1 MCTEI
6 GIYGNIIT
14 YSNKAKTTSIKIKFI
29 KLHPYCYN
37 YKGQSMEKSLKNILM
52 IGTGGTIA
60 SKTYENGLTP
70 GLTTDEL
77 LSYVPDIRK
86 VCNVNCI
93 QVCSIDSTNMSPKY
107 WKMIVRTIED
117 NYNAYDG
124 FVICHGTDTM
134 AYTAAALSYM
144 IQNSQ
149 KPIVITGSQRPI
161 SSDIT
166 DAKTNLLDSFIYASD
181 EESQNISIVFGG
193 KVIAGTRAKKERAKS
208 FNAFTSI
215 NFPSPAI
222 IQDNR
227 VIRYLNQEKII
238 EKTAFYHEMSESI
251 FLFKLIPGAKPEIL
265 RYLFNHYDCIVI
277 ESFGVGGLPQ
287 ELANEFYQVMQEAI
301 ENQGKIVVMATQV
314 VNEGSDMTVYEVG
327 KKVKSDFNLIE
338 AYDMTL
344 ESTITKL
351 MWLMGRPKMKY
362 SKLKNEF
369 YRTINNDIIF
379 TRNLGKETL

>member
-1 MCTEI
+1 
-6 GIYGNIIT
+6 
-14 YSNKAKTTSIKIKFI
+14 
-29 KLHPYCYN
+29 
-37 YKGQSMEKSLKNILM
+37 
-52 IGTGGTIA
+52 
-60 SKTYENGLTP
+60 
-70 GLTTDEL
+70 
-77 LSYVPDIRK
+77 
-86 VCNVNCI
+86 
-93 QVCSIDSTNMSPKY
+93 
-107 WKMIVRTIED
+107 
-117 NYNAYDG
+117 
-124 FVICHGTDTM
+124 
-134 AYTAAALSYM
+134 
-144 IQNSQ
+144 
-149 KPIVITGSQRPI
+149 
-161 SSDIT
+161 
-166 DAKTNLLDSFIYASD
+166 
-181 EESQNISIVFGG
+181 
-193 KVIAGTRAKKERAKS
+193 
-208 FNAFTSI
+208 
-215 NFPSPAI
+215 
-222 IQDNR
+222 
-227 VIRYLNQEKII
+227 
-238 EKTAFYHEMSESI
+238 MSESI

-379 TRNLGKETL
+379 TRNLGEETL